1 MDHSELTAFF
11 LALGVLLLAAR
22 VLGELARMANLP
34 AVLGELLAGVLL
46 GPTVLGALA
55 PSVFVGLFPTTPG
68 FTTGLQAVTG
78 LGITLFL
85 MVAGIE
91 VDLSAILRQGKASVV
106 ISVFGMVI
114 PFAVGF
120 GSGMLFPAIFD
131 SGSSVDSLY
140 FSLFLGTAL
149 SITALPVIAKILI
162 DLNMYR
168 SDIGM
173 ILIAVAVINDIVGW
187 LLFATILG
195 MLNNDSNAMS
205 VWVTIAMTVGF
216 TILILTV
223 GRFIIDLILPPLQ
236 AYTSW
241 PGGVLGFAVTGGL
254 LAAALTEWIG
264 IHSILGAFMF
274 GVAFGDS
281 THLREKTRQILD
293 HFISFIFAPLFF
305 ASIGLRVNVF
315 EHFDLV
321 LVLLVLGIASVGKL
335 AGSIVASKIMGFSD
349 RESLA
354 IGFGMNAR
362 GAMEIILA
370 LLALEAGLIGENMFV
385 ALIIMAMVTSLI
397 AGPAMQWVMGQKR
410 LPKLM
415 DFMNSRAFIPSL
427 KAETIEDCIGELS
440 KVLGQA
446 TGISSAHISAKALE
460 REKTMPTGIGR
471 RVAIPH
477 ARMEGLSS
485 PFVAIGFSKHGI
497 DFDAPDGLPA
507 RIILLVLTPKDDFK
521 VQLQLLAEVGK
532 LFRSERVVERV
543 LQTKSYVEL
552 LALVKSEESR
562 AATPD

>member
-22 VLGELARMANLP
+22 VLGELARVVNLP

-46 GPTVLGALA
+46 GPTILGALA
-55 PSVFVGLFPTTPG
+55 PTVFEGLFPSTPG
-68 FTTGLQAVTG
+68 FTTALQAVTT

-91 VDLSAILRQGKASVV
+91 VDLSSILRQGKASVI
-106 ISVFGMVI
+106 ISIFGMVI
-114 PFAVGF
+114 PFAIGF
-120 GSGMLFPAIFD
+120 GSGMLFPETFD
-131 SGSSVDSLY
+131 SGASVESLY
-140 FSLFLGTAL
+140 FALFLGTAL

-168 SDIGM
+168 SDLGM

-195 MLNNDSNAMS
+195 AMNSAANAMNI
-205 VWVTIAMTVGF
+205 WVTVGITVGF
-216 TILILTV
+216 AVLILTV
-223 GRFIIDLILPPLQ
+223 GRFIIDSILPPLQ

-241 PGGVLGFAVTGGL
+241 PGGVLGFAVVGGMF
-254 LAAALTEWIG
+254 AAAFTEWIG

-305 ASIGLRVNVF
+305 ASIGLRVNIL
-315 EHFDLV
+315 EHFDLT
-321 LVLLVLGIASVGKL
+321 LVLLILLIASAGKILGSL
-335 AGSIVASKIMGFSD
+335 AASKLMGFTD

-370 LLALEAGLIGENMFV
+370 LLALEAGLIGEKMFV
-385 ALIIMAMVTSLI
+385 ALIIMAMVTSLV

-410 LPKLM
+410 LPRLM
-415 DFMNSRAFIPSL
+415 DFLNSKAFMPSL
-427 KAETIEDCIGELS
+427 RAEDSESAIRELS
-440 KVLGQA
+440 VSLA
-446 TGISSAHISAKALE
+446 PLTGIPAELIAAKVLE
-460 REKTMPTGIGR
+460 REKTMSTGIGR

-477 ARMEGLSS
+477 ARVDGISSPYVALGLSH
-485 PFVAIGFSKHGI
+485 HGI
-497 DFDAPDGLPA
+497 DFNAPDGNAA
-507 RIILLVLTPKDDFK
+507 RVVLLVLTPKDDFK
-521 VQLQLLAEVGK
+521 VQLQLLADVGK
-532 LFRSERVVERV
+532 LFRSERVVDRV
-543 LQTKSYVEL
+543 LQTKSFVEL
-552 LALVKSEESR
+552 LAFIKSEER
-562 AATPD
+562 V

>member
-22 VLGELARMANLP
+22 VLGELARSVNLP
-34 AVLGELLAGVLL
+34 SVLGELLAGVLL

-55 PSVFVGLFPTTPG
+55 PSVFDGLFPSTPG
-68 FTTGLQAVTG
+68 FTTALQAVTS

-91 VDLSAILRQGKASVV
+91 VDLSSILRQGKASVV
-106 ISVFGMVI
+106 ISIFGMVI

-120 GSGMLFPAIFD
+120 GSGMLFPGTFD
-131 SGSSVDSLY
+131 SGASVNSLY

-168 SDIGM
+168 SDLGM

-187 LLFATILG
+187 LLFAAILG
-195 MLNNDSNAMS
+195 AMNS
-205 VWVTIAMTVGF
+205 AASSMNIWVTVGITLGF
-216 TILILTV
+216 AVLILTA
-223 GRFIIDLILPPLQ
+223 GRFIIDSILPPLQ

-241 PGGVLGFAVTGGL
+241 PGGVLGFAVVGGL
-254 LAAALTEWIG
+254 LAAAFTEWIG

-305 ASIGLRVNVF
+305 ASIGLRVNVV
-315 EHFDLV
+315 ENFDLT
-321 LVLLVLGIASVGKL
+321 LVLLILLIASAGKILGSL
-335 AGSIVASKIMGFSD
+335 AASKLMGFTD

-370 LLALEAGLIGENMFV
+370 LLALEAGLIGEKMFV
-385 ALIIMAMVTSLI
+385 ALIIMAMVTSLV

-410 LPKLM
+410 LPRLL
-415 DFMNSRAFIPSL
+415 DFLNSKAFVPSLVAQDSEAVIRELSVSLGPLTGIPSEVI
-427 KAETIEDCIGELS
+427 AA
-440 KVLGQA
+440 KV
-446 TGISSAHISAKALE
+446 LE
-460 REKTMPTGIGR
+460 REKTMSTGIGR

-477 ARMEGLSS
+477 ARVEGISS
-485 PFVAIGFSKHGI
+485 PFVAMGLSQHGI
-497 DFDAPDGLPA
+497 DFNAPDGNAA
-507 RIILLVLTPKDDFK
+507 RVVLLVLTPKDDFK
-521 VQLQLLAEVGK
+521 VQLQLLADVGK
-532 LFRSERVVERV
+532 LFRSERVVDRV
-543 LQTKSYVEL
+543 LQTKSFVEL
-552 LALVKSEESR
+552 LAFIKSEER
-562 AATPD
+562 V